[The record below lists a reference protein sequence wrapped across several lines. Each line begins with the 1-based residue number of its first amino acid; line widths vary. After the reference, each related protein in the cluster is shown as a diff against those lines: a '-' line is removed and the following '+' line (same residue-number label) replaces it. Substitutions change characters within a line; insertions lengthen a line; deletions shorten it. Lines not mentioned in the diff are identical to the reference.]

1 MRRFF
6 VHNYHKQTMF
16 RTRKTIYHF
25 ATLALA
31 EHNGK
36 VLSKNTLK
44 LLTAAHKLKEEV
56 TLPPIRHIFFFAEK
70 LQTS

>member
-1 MRRFF
+1 M
-6 VHNYHKQTMF
+6 NYLLKKGIH
-16 RTRKTIYHF
+16 RF

-44 LLTAAHKLKEEV
+44 LLTASQKLKDEV
-56 TLPPIRHIFFFAEK
+56 KNL
-70 LQTS
+70 LQRLTYWFVDRVLNS

>member
-1 MRRFF
+1 
-6 VHNYHKQTMF
+6 MF
-16 RTRKTIYHF
+16 RIRKTIGHF

-44 LLTAAHKLKEEV
+44 LLTAAHKLKDEV
-56 TLPPIRHIFFFAEK
+56 TPPSIRLICSSAEK
-70 LQTS
+70 PLTN